1 MQNDDA
7 TPVAARREPTQLDA
21 AKLQT
26 DANLHVQVGPAT
38 RRFHFWQQAPAWL
51 LGFAAI
57 GLGFLMVLRSYDSP
71 AGSPAPAT
79 RRGPSRSPSCRT
91 AISSRTAAPVS
102 PRASC
107 CTGPS
112 SAGAKEGSI
121 RAAGATGRR
130 AASPSSRGSGAARP
144 SFSSLRT

>member
-7 TPVAARREPTQLDA
+7 TPVAARREATQLDA

-71 AGSPAPAT
+71 AGWFAVSTAVTLAVVGSFRAPFTLGESSVSTSPGKRT
-79 RRGPSRSPSCRT
+79 RKKPTTPSNPPS
-91 AISSRTAAPVS
+91 
-102 PRASC
+102 
-107 CTGPS
+107 GQ
-112 SAGAKEGSI
+112 
-121 RAAGATGRR
+121 
-130 AASPSSRGSGAARP
+130 
-144 SFSSLRT
+144 